1 MKDKIKNYLSNDEEK
16 QLWEKLYY
24 AFQEGGEE
32 KLNEVIKT
40 EKQKIFEKFNEF
52 KKKIENK
59 LGG

>member
-16 QLWEKLYY
+16 QLWEELYY